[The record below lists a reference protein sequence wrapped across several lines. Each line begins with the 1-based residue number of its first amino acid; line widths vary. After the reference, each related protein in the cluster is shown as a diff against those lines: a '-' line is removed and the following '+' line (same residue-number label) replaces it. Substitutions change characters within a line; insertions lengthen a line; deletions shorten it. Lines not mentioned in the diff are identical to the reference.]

1 MSDEMPDFGGFFCH
15 RRSQPG
21 RTGMIFRT
29 SYQTPKGTRCATG
42 RLRKENSKQNWG
54 VVSPDITRE
63 ERSERSA
70 CYRIEESYI
79 TCGSVKLDRQRMF

>member
-1 MSDEMPDFGGFFCH
+1 MSDEMPDFAGFFCH

-42 RLRKENSKQNWG
+42 RLRMENSKQKWG
-54 VVSPDITRE
+54 VDSSDNTLE
-63 ERSERSA
+63 ERRERRT
-70 CYRIEESYI
+70 CDRIEESYI
-79 TCGSVKLDRQRMF
+79 TSGSVKLDRQRMF